1 MTTRPKTRKAPS
13 RAIDPVFAAIAE
25 HKARAKEWGRLSSKL
40 DNAQLQAAK
49 THGHRPWELIAW
61 RNYPATGG
69 RELDDRRE
77 EFLRQPGAD
86 RKQVEKEYRDAKARE
101 VAAERAAVEWDHR
114 VGIAPLREQYERAN
128 AAERRAAMRMAR
140 TKPMTPAGAAALV
153 AYIRRDIMVDAPLVR
168 TGQWS
173 HSRRRPAHLPEWGP
187 HDAAHRYRLLEAS
200 RALLALAA
208 AAAFRLGVSGA
219 RTMKMSCGPRR

>member
-1 MTTRPKTRKAPS
+1 MTPKPKPYKAPAPNGA
-13 RAIDPVFAAIAE
+13 AIDPAFAAIAE

-40 DNAQLQAAK
+40 DNAQLQATK

-61 RNYPATGG
+61 RNYPATGS

-101 VAAERAAVEWDHR
+101 GAAERAGVEWEHR

-128 AAERRAAMRMAR
+128 VAERRAAMRMAR
-140 TKPMTPAGAAALV
+140 TKPTTPAGAAALV
-153 AYIRRDIMVDAPLVR
+153 DYIRRDIMVDAPLVR

-173 HSRRRPAHLPEWGP
+173 HSRRRPAHLSGWRR
-187 HDAAHRYRLLEAS
+187 HDAAPSLSRLEAP
-200 RALLALAA
+200 RAMLALA
-208 AAAFRLGVSGA
+208 
-219 RTMKMSCGPRR
+219 